1 MPRRDGLPAVAGEL
15 AIVLI
20 VSAVIGT
27 YMLSQSGQAPGAPVS
42 QSAALL
48 AAFYFPMAFPVDAF
62 VKATPLGSGAQSIV
76 TLFAT
81 VTLQNVLLW
90 LAGRWIA
97 RSKRAA

>member
-1 MPRRDGLPAVAGEL
+1 MPRRDGLPGVAGEL

-20 VSAVIGT
+20 VSAVIAT
-27 YMLSQSGQAPGAPVS
+27 YMVSQSGQGPGVPVP

-48 AAFYFPMAFPVDAF
+48 AAFYFPMAFPVDAL
-62 VKATPLGSGAQSIV
+62 VKAMPLGGGTQSVV

-97 RSKRAA
+97 RSKRAS